1 MEEWKEK
8 YKLLNDEGVWTMNG
22 WAVIPENNELRR
34 RIMAS
39 AHDHI
44 IAGHPEIK
52 GTLWLVAKNY
62 WWP

>member
-8 YKLLNDEGVWTMNG
+8 YKLLNDKGVWTING
-22 WAVIPENNELRR
+22 WVVVPENNELRR

-44 IAGHPEIK
+44 TAGHSEIK
-52 GTLWLVAKNY
+52 GTL
-62 WWP
+62 